1 MMMARASADITS
13 KARENWLLRKRDPDY
28 RPPRVTKEQPKKAPG
43 SKKLVHGE
51 WIEVQPDDEDA
62 APIEKKRAPPSRS
75 RGGGRTE
82 GRGLIGQTAL
92 QGG

>member
-1 MMMARASADITS
+1 MMMARASADITN

-62 APIEKKRAPPSRS
+62 APIEKKRAPPSRP
-75 RGGGRTE
+75 GGVGGAE
-82 GRGLIGQTAL
+82 GRGLIGLTAL